1 MVWTIPVVSVEDM
14 AMLEALELEEG
25 LEWDLETTRTSGI
38 HPITPLRSMLE
49 VMGVR
54 ASNRIFDGQHCT
66 VAGLV
71 ISRQRPQT
79 AKGFVFL
86 LLEDE
91 FGHVQAIAHL
101 EIWLEMREVLR
112 ARALLVTGKIQ
123 KLRGWKTVVI
133 EKVEVL
139 ETAQVREAEM
149 AYFMR

>member
-1 MVWTIPVVSVEDM
+1 M
-14 AMLEALELEEG
+14 
-25 LEWDLETTRTSGI
+25 
-38 HPITPLRSMLE
+38 
-49 VMGVR
+49 
-54 ASNRIFDGQHCT
+54 
-66 VAGLV
+66 V

-91 FGHVQAIAHL
+91 FGHVQAIAHP

-112 ARALLVTGKIQ
+112 ARALLVTGKVQ

-133 EKVEVL
+133 EKEEVL

-149 AYFMR
+149 AFFVR

>member
-1 MVWTIPVVSVEDM
+1 
-14 AMLEALELEEG
+14 MLEALELEEG